1 MTRSA
6 VRRCTL
12 VSVLA
17 LLLTACGNGGDA
29 EGPLAIEDARARSTA
44 PSAERGAVYLD
55 LINDTDHDISLTSAS
70 VSPDIAGIVELH
82 ETVAAD
88 NDDTDDM
95 GDMDDDMDAGDGD
108 QGDMAGMGA
117 MSMREVPSIDVAA
130 SETVRLEP
138 GGLHVML
145 LELAGPLEAG
155 GTFELTLSF
164 DDGSDQMVTVEVA
177 DEV

>member
-1 MTRSA
+1 MTRST

-12 VSVLA
+12 VA
-17 LLLTACGNGGDA
+17 LLSLMMAACGNGGDVD
-29 EGPLAIEDARARSTA
+29 GSLAIEDARARSTA

-55 LINDTDHDISLTSAS
+55 LINGTDDDVVLIAAS
-70 VSPDIAGIVELH
+70 VPAEIAAVVELH

-88 NDDTDDM
+88 SDVDSGEM
-95 GDMDDDMDAGDGD
+95 EDMDADVGDDTGGTD
-108 QGDMAGMGA
+108 GMGA
-117 MSMREVPSIDVAA
+117 MSMREVPSIEVAA

-145 LELAGPLEAG
+145 FELAGPLEAG
-155 GTFELTLSF
+155 ETFELTLTF
-164 DDGSDQMVTVEVA
+164 DDGNDETVTVEVA